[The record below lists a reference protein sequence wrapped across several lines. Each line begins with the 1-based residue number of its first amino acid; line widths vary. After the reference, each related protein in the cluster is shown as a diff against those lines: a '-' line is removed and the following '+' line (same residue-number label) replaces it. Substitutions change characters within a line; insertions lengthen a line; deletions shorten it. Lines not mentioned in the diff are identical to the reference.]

1 MAQTTQQP
9 AVGVAGLGSMGGG
22 MAGALLRGGF
32 AVRGVDANPTRAA
45 ALTSAGLIAAS
56 TPAEAARGARALLI
70 SVVDA
75 AQTQSVLFGAGG
87 AVETLEAGAVVIAT
101 STVPPQFVEA
111 LETQLRERGILLVD
125 APVSGGTAKA
135 ATGELSIMASG
146 EPGAFLAA
154 AGVLDAI
161 AAKVYRLGDRAGIGS
176 RVKSV
181 NQLLA
186 GVHIAAACEA
196 ITYAIRLGVDP
207 AVAYDVIT
215 HSAGNSWMF
224 ENRIPHVLEND
235 YSPRSAINIF
245 VKDLGIVLD
254 VGRAEK
260 FPLPLT
266 AAAHQLYLAA
276 AGMGF
281 GGDDDASIARVYA
294 ALTGL
299 QLPG

>member
-1 MAQTTQQP
+1 MAQKI
-9 AVGVAGLGSMGGG
+9 VGVAGLGSMGSG
-22 MAGALLRGGF
+22 MARSLIRAGYT
-32 AVRGVDANPTRAA
+32 VQGVDANPGRVA
-45 ALTSAGLIAAS
+45 ALAESGVFATAS
-56 TPAEAARGARALLI
+56 PAEAARSAGAFLI

-75 AQTQSVLFGAGG
+75 AQTQAVLFGPDG
-87 AVETLEAGAVVIAT
+87 AAEELSDGAVVIAT
-101 STVPPQFVEA
+101 STVPPPYIEA
-111 LETQLRERGILLVD
+111 LQAQLREHQLLLVD

-135 ATGELSIMASG
+135 ASGELSIMASG
-146 EPGAFLAA
+146 EPAAFEAA

-161 AAKVYRLGDRAGIGS
+161 ASKVYRLGDRAGIGS
-176 RVKSV
+176 RMKSV

-196 ITYAIRLGVDP
+196 ITYAIRIGVDP
-207 AVAYDVIT
+207 AAAYDVIT

-235 YSPRSAINIF
+235 YAPHSAINIF

-254 VGRAEK
+254 AGRAER

-266 AAAHQLYLAA
+266 AAAHQLFLAA

-281 GGDDDASIARVYA
+281 AGDDDASIARVFA
-294 ALTGL
+294 ALGGL
-299 QLPG
+299 QLPQ

>member
-1 MAQTTQQP
+1 MEQKRI
-9 AVGVAGLGSMGGG
+9 GVAGLGSMGSG
-22 MAGALLRGGF
+22 MARSLLRAGYTVQ
-32 AVRGVDANPTRAA
+32 AVDTNAARHAELAERGVIVMG
-45 ALTSAGLIAAS
+45 S
-56 TPAEAARGARALLI
+56 PAEAACDVNTFLI

-75 AQTQSVLFGAGG
+75 AQTQSVLFGANG
-87 AVETLEAGAVVIAT
+87 AVETLAGGAVVIAT
-101 STVPPQFVEA
+101 STVPPPYVEA

-125 APVSGGTAKA
+125 APVSGGMAKA
-135 ATGELSIMASG
+135 ATGDLSIMASG
-146 EPGAFLAA
+146 DPKAFMAA

-161 AAKVYRLGDRAGIGS
+161 AAKVYRLGDHAGIGS
-176 RVKSV
+176 RMKSV

-235 YSPRSAINIF
+235 YTPRSATNIF

-254 VGRAEK
+254 QGRAEK

-276 AGMGF
+276 AAMGF
-281 GGDDDASIARVYA
+281 GADDDASVARVFA
-294 ALTGL
+294 ALADL
-299 QLPG
+299 ELPQ

>member
-1 MAQTTQQP
+1 MAQKI
-9 AVGVAGLGSMGGG
+9 VGVAGLGSMGSG
-22 MAGALLRGGF
+22 MARSLIRAGYT
-32 AVRGVDANPTRAA
+32 VQGVDANPARVA
-45 ALTSAGLIAAS
+45 ALAESGVFATAS
-56 TPAEAARGARALLI
+56 PAEAARSAGAFLI

-75 AQTQSVLFGAGG
+75 AQTQAVLFGPDG
-87 AVETLEAGAVVIAT
+87 AAEELNGGAVVIAT
-101 STVPPQFVEA
+101 STVPPPYIEA
-111 LETQLRERGILLVD
+111 LQAQLREHQLLLVD

-135 ATGELSIMASG
+135 TSGELSIMASG
-146 EPGAFLAA
+146 EPSAFEAA

-161 AAKVYRLGDRAGIGS
+161 ASKVYRLGDRAGIGS
-176 RVKSV
+176 RMKSV

-196 ITYAIRLGVDP
+196 ITYAIRIGVDP
-207 AVAYDVIT
+207 AAAYDVIT

-235 YSPRSAINIF
+235 YAPHSAINIF

-254 VGRAEK
+254 GGRAER

-266 AAAHQLYLAA
+266 AAAHQLFLAA

-281 GGDDDASIARVYA
+281 AGDDDASIARVFA
-294 ALTGL
+294 ALGGL
-299 QLPG
+299 QLPQ

>member
-1 MAQTTQQP
+1 
-9 AVGVAGLGSMGGG
+9 

-224 ENRIPHVLEND
+224 ENRIPHVLHND
-235 YSPRSAINIF
+235 YTPRSAIDIF

-254 VGRAEK
+254 AGRAMK

-266 AAAHQLYLAA
+266 SAAHQLYLAA
-276 AGMGF
+276 AAMGF
-281 GGDDDASIARVYA
+281 GRDDDASIARVFA
-294 ALTGL
+294 ALADIT
-299 QLPG
+299 LPR

>member
-1 MAQTTQQP
+1 MEQKRI
-9 AVGVAGLGSMGGG
+9 GVAGLGSMGSG
-22 MAGALLRGGF
+22 MARSLLRAGYTVQGVDTN
-32 AVRGVDANPTRAA
+32 AARHAELAERGVVVMG
-45 ALTSAGLIAAS
+45 S
-56 TPAEAARGARALLI
+56 PAEAASGVTTFLV

-75 AQTQSVLFGAGG
+75 AQTQSVLFGTNG
-87 AVETLEAGAVVIAT
+87 AVETLADGSVVIAT
-101 STVPPQFVEA
+101 STVPPPYVEA
-111 LETQLRERGILLVD
+111 LETELRERGILLLD
-125 APVSGGTAKA
+125 APVSGGMAKA

-146 EPGAFLAA
+146 DPKAFTAA

-161 AAKVYRLGDRAGIGS
+161 AAKVYRLGDHAGIGS
-176 RVKSV
+176 RMKSV

-196 ITYAIRLGVDP
+196 IAYAIRLGVDP

-235 YSPRSAINIF
+235 YTPHSATNIF

-254 VGRAEK
+254 QGRAEK

-266 AAAHQLYLAA
+266 AAAHQLFLAA
-276 AGMGF
+276 AAMGF
-281 GGDDDASIARVYA
+281 GGDDDASIARVFA
-294 ALTGL
+294 AIADLN
-299 QLPG
+299 LPH

>member
-1 MAQTTQQP
+1 
-9 AVGVAGLGSMGGG
+9 
-22 MAGALLRGGF
+22 MAGSLLRAGF
-32 AVRGVDANPTRAA
+32 RVRGVDANPLRVAQLAA
-45 ALTSAGLIAAS
+45 ASALIPAA
-56 TPAEAARGARALLI
+56 TPAEAARGADAFLI

-75 AQTQSVLFGAGG
+75 VQTQTVLFGSGG
-87 AVETLEAGAVVIAT
+87 AVEGLSAGAVVIAT
-101 STVPPQFVEA
+101 STVPPPFIEA
-111 LETQLRERGILLVD
+111 LEAQLGERGLLLID

-135 ATGELSIMASG
+135 ASGELSIMASG
-146 EPGAFLAA
+146 DPLSFKAA

-176 RVKSV
+176 RMKSI

-207 AVAYDVIT
+207 REAYDVIT

-224 ENRIPHVLEND
+224 ENRIPHVLDND
-235 YSPRSAINIF
+235 YTPRSAINIF

-254 VGRAEK
+254 GGRAEK

-266 AAAHQLYLAA
+266 AAAHQLFLAA

-294 ALTGL
+294 TLADLE
-299 QLPG
+299 LPE

>member
-1 MAQTTQQP
+1 MAISLL
-9 AVGVAGLGSMGGG
+9 GAG
-22 MAGALLRGGF
+22 F
-32 AVRGVDANPTRAA
+32 TVRGVDANPQRVAE
-45 ALTSAGLIAAS
+45 LTQAGL
-56 TPAEAARGARALLI
+56 TPADTPADAVRDADILVI

-75 AQTQSVLFGAGG
+75 AQTQAVLFGPDG
-87 AVETLEAGAVVIAT
+87 AVEALAAGAVVIAT
-101 STVPPQFVEA
+101 STVPPPFIETLEA
-111 LETQLRERGILLVD
+111 RLREREILLID
-125 APVSGGTAKA
+125 APVSGGSAKA

-146 EPGAFLAA
+146 DPEAFATA
-154 AGVLDAI
+154 AGALRAI

-176 RVKSV
+176 RMKSV

-196 ITYAIRLGVDP
+196 ITYALRLGVN
-207 AVAYDVIT
+207 ASEAYDVIT

-254 VGRAEK
+254 AGRAEK
-260 FPLPLT
+260 FPLPMT
-266 AAAHQLYLAA
+266 AAAHQLFLAA

-281 GGDDDASIARVYA
+281 GRDDDASIARVFA
-294 ALTGL
+294 ALA
-299 QLPG
+299 QLDLPH

>member
-1 MAQTTQQP
+1 MTQQT
-9 AVGVAGLGSMGGG
+9 VGIAGLGSMGSG
-22 MAGALLRGGF
+22 MASALIRAGF
-32 AVRGVDANPTRAA
+32 AVRGIDASAARVAEMVDK
-45 ALTSAGLIAAS
+45 GLIAAA
-56 TPAEAARGARALLI
+56 TPADAARDAQAFLI

-75 AQTQSVLFGAGG
+75 AQTHTVLFGPGG
-87 AVETLEAGAVVIAT
+87 ATETLAQGAVVIAT
-101 STVPPQFVEA
+101 STVPPPFVET
-111 LETQLRERGILLVD
+111 LEAQLRERGILLVD

-146 EPGAFLAA
+146 DPHAFTGA

-176 RVKSV
+176 RMKSV

-207 AVAYDVIT
+207 STAYDVIT

-224 ENRIPHVLEND
+224 ENRVPHVLEND
-235 YSPRSAINIF
+235 YTPRSAINIF

-254 VGRAEK
+254 QGRVEK

-281 GGDDDASIARVYA
+281 GGDDDASIARVFA
-294 ALTGL
+294 ALADL
-299 QLPG
+299 QLPQ

>member
-1 MAQTTQQP
+1 
-9 AVGVAGLGSMGGG
+9 